1 MVLEAGT
8 AIALQWRE
16 HFYAEDSKRQNI
28 GQHASVCT
36 GWLPVRHETVR
47 SVPNRSVS
55 DAAPA
60 TQKHLHA
67 RRRRSAVVLRRRPVR
82 TLRRR
87 PGQGSGNL
95 VRPGRSAGIGRRG
108 PPLAQRDRSEEHTS
122 ELQSLMRI
130 SYAVFCLKKKQ
141 TIYIEHSIYARTRNK
156 K

>member
-36 GWLPVRHETVR
+36 GWLPVRHETLR

-60 TQKHLHA
+60 TLKHLHA

-108 PPLAQRDRSEEHTS
+108 PPLEQRDVADR
-122 ELQSLMRI
+122 QSVVTGTRGEGRI
-130 SYAVFCLKKKQ
+130 KN
-141 TIYIEHSIYARTRNK
+141 RG
-156 K
+156 

>member
-1 MVLEAGT
+1 MLLLQCYKFIFWFFIFFFFSSRRRHT
-8 AIALQWRE
+8 RCAL
-16 HFYAEDSKRQNI
+16 
-28 GQHASVCT
+28 VT
-36 GWLPVRHETVR
+36 GVQTCALPISLR

-108 PPLAQRDRSEEHTS
+108 PPLAQRDVSVADERASNLAFGRAEREDRTS
-122 ELQSLMRI
+122 VVEGKSVSVRVDLGGRRN
-130 SYAVFCLKKKQ
+130 LKK
-141 TIYIEHSIYARTRNK
+141 
-156 K
+156 